1 MVCLSRDRR
10 LHLNKMEK
18 GEHSLDAS
26 VKHCTMMVTIG
37 RMDYA
42 NERTIC
48 AQKYLQKCIV
58 NKAYIHMN
66 KYNKPASP
74 KHRRCTYGTSKYNL
88 SVLIYSDL
96 RHSTNLLFSHL
107 NCKFWT
113 IIIKMVFSKL
123 ASNLANNS
131 WNESYYNVVESVG
144 SGSNDD
150 QVQLNSATISKCV
163 ACGLCFVFD
172 QQLKSTEFN

>member
-1 MVCLSRDRR
+1 
-10 LHLNKMEK
+10 
-18 GEHSLDAS
+18 
-26 VKHCTMMVTIG
+26 
-37 RMDYA
+37 
-42 NERTIC
+42 
-48 AQKYLQKCIV
+48 
-58 NKAYIHMN
+58 
-66 KYNKPASP
+66 
-74 KHRRCTYGTSKYNL
+74 
-88 SVLIYSDL
+88 
-96 RHSTNLLFSHL
+96 
-107 NCKFWT
+107 
-113 IIIKMVFSKL
+113 MVFSKL